1 MLYTG
6 VYVWHVVLCIG
17 IVEAPYFSCPGKA
30 VVSVLEPAVRE
41 IWTFLGVSHKVSLR
55 YGFQVQVLS
64 LLGCSDSLS
73 PSLSP
78 FFLPKH
84 SSLFLMGPLF

>member
-6 VYVWHVVLCIG
+6 VYVWHVVRCIG

-30 VVSVLEPAVRE
+30 VVLVLEPAVRE
-41 IWTFLGVSHKVSLR
+41 IWTFLRVSHKVSLC

-64 LLGCSDSLS
+64 LLGCSNYLHLTC
-73 PSLSP
+73 PPAFQLHR
-78 FFLPKH
+78 LTGH
-84 SSLFLMGPLF
+84 